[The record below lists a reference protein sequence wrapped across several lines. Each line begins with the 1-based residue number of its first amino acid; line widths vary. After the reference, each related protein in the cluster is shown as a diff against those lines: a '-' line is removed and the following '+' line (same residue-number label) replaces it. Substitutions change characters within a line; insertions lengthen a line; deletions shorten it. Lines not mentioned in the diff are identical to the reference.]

1 MNAQVS
7 PEANAIARLIKAQMA
22 IKGVTQTRLATIL
35 GISQSHLS
43 RQLRGQAPFDLD
55 QIFIACHHL
64 GIDPQEVLVRGIR
77 MAQGSDGDHFSIVDA
92 VSE

>member
-22 IKGVTQTRLATIL
+22 IKGVSQTRLASIL
-35 GISQSHLS
+35 SISQSHLS

-55 QIFIACHHL
+55 QIFIACHYL
-64 GIDPQEVLVRGIR
+64 GVDPQEVLVRGIR
-77 MAQGSDGDHFSIVDA
+77 MAKGSDEDHFSIVDA
-92 VSE
+92 VIE